1 MYCEKCGAENLETA
15 TLCQNCGGVFVF
27 SKPARTSGMAISST
41 ILGISGITMFALM
54 GIAWIIGLIFGF
66 LALYISG
73 VTMFCLMGIA
83 WIISLVFG
91 IISLNKINKSGG
103 QIKGKGFA
111 VTGIATSSSGL
122 GLLLLTIGF
131 VMFFTSAQAVSAR
144 KNFINMRN
152 SGLIATA
159 DQGRPAIEGMVN
171 IFTSQSDTEANCIA
185 VLFTPDDPYDTAS
198 YIRQN
203 FTCGPADETPLEIS
217 WQFKTNTDEGDLYD
231 FTIIM
236 PLDHNAT
243 SSTTVTIVYDGTE
256 QIILENGT
264 YKITITPPEPEP
276 QEQI

>member
-27 SKPARTSGMAISST
+27 SRPSRISGMAISST

-54 GIAWIIGLIFGF
+54 GIAWIIGLIFGI

-73 VTMFCLMGIA
+73 ITMFGLMGIA

-91 IISLNKINKSGG
+91 ILSLNRINKSSG

-111 VTGIATSSSGL
+111 ITGITTSSSGL

-144 KNFINMRN
+144 KNFIKMRN
-152 SGLIATA
+152 SGLIATV
-159 DQGRPAIEGMVN
+159 DRGQPAIEGMVN
-171 IFTSQSDTEANCIA
+171 IFTQQSDTEANCIA
-185 VLFTPDDPYDTAS
+185 VLFTPDAPYDTTS
-198 YIRQN
+198 YIRHN
-203 FTCGPADETPLEIS
+203 FTCGPAEGTPLEIS
-217 WQFKTNTDEGDLYD
+217 WQFKTNTDKGDLYD

-243 SSTTVTIVYDGTE
+243 SSTTVTITYDGTE
-256 QIILENGT
+256 QIIFEDKT
-264 YKITITPPEPEP
+264 YKITLTPPEPETET
-276 QEQI
+276 QG